1 MLKIIVSA
9 TLNLVLTT
17 TLTACAAAKSSPVQV
32 SNKMQT
38 ATNKCLYWQSRV
50 DESVKPPESY
60 KGLDETNEQNIMEG
74 IECLLNL
81 EGNRN
86 DAKFSGAN
94 KPYVS
99 QIFKQATV
107 EVAALY
113 YISYLYTQ
121 KWDHADAIFLANDNE
136 EATEAETTRRAYKAY
151 RAWYKEVKKIG
162 IAKARE
168 KHLNPLEGTGIRW
181 Y

>member
-1 MLKIIVSA
+1 MLKSIVSA
-9 TLNLVLTT
+9 AITLA
-17 TLTACAAAKSSPVQV
+17 LTAILTAYAAARYLPGRI
-32 SNKMQT
+32 SNEMQT
-38 ATNKCLYWQSRV
+38 TSDKCLFWRSRV
-50 DESVKPPESY
+50 DASVTLPDGHKE
-60 KGLDETNEQNIMEG
+60 LDEKDQQNTMDG

-81 EGNRN
+81 EGNKN
-86 DAKFSGAN
+86 AAKFSGAN
-94 KPYVS
+94 KPYIS

-136 EATEAETTRRAYKAY
+136 EAEEAETTRRAYEAY
-151 RAWYKEVKKIG
+151 RVWYKEVKKVG
-162 IAKARE
+162 IVKARE
-168 KHLNPLEGTGIRW
+168 KRLNPLKGTGIRW

>member
-1 MLKIIVSA
+1 M
-9 TLNLVLTT
+9 
-17 TLTACAAAKSSPVQV
+17 
-32 SNKMQT
+32 
-38 ATNKCLYWQSRV
+38 
-50 DESVKPPESY
+50 D
-60 KGLDETNEQNIMEG
+60 G

-81 EGNRN
+81 EGNKN
-86 DAKFSGAN
+86 AAKFSGAN
-94 KPYVS
+94 KPYIS

-136 EATEAETTRRAYKAY
+136 EAEEAETTRRAYEAY
-151 RAWYKEVKKIG
+151 RVWYKEVKKVG
-162 IAKARE
+162 IVKARE
-168 KHLNPLEGTGIRW
+168 KRLNPLKGTGIRW